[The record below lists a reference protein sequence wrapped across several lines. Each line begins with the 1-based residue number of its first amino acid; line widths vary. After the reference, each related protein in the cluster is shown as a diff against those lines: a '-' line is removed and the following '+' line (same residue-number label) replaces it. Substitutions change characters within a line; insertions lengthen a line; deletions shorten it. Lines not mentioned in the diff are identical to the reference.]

1 MYISWLP
8 HLEVEGRWCCYHKS
22 KAANRCSLTP
32 WGRFQTF
39 FMVDIFHVKAY
50 HLQVFFWPY
59 NKVCFL
65 KEIFSCFCGDQNRLY
80 EAKHDVF
87 LTLLLLVADKVWI
100 SWWHTKL
107 VPAVYVSLPFAG
119 FSSTKGWLEVLQ
131 SLVEEGREVW
141 GNYKSVLFP
150 KDHIFCWTNH
160 HLSVNFLP
168 LRVLTITVPG
178 LPASATASA
187 CSAALKVAVLSK
199 YTSWF
204 SSREVN
210 SVDIRLGNGM
220 FR

>member
-1 MYISWLP
+1 MLINTMGMFPDISWL
-8 HLEVEGRWCCYHKS
+8 
-22 KAANRCSLTP
+22 
-32 WGRFQTF
+32 TF
-39 FMVDIFHVKAY
+39 FTWRRTIFRCF
-50 HLQVFFWPY
+50 LWPY

-187 CSAALKVAVLSK
+187 CSAALKVAVLGK

>member
-32 WGRFQTF
+32 WGCFQTF

-141 GNYKSVLFP
+141 GNYKSVLFAQRPHFLLDQPSSLCEFSASESPDNYSTRSPCERYSQRLFRCP
-150 KDHIFCWTNH
+150 KGCCARQIHFMIQFK
-160 HLSVNFLP
+160 
-168 LRVLTITVPG
+168 RG
-178 LPASATASA
+178 
-187 CSAALKVAVLSK
+187 
-199 YTSWF
+199 
-204 SSREVN
+204 
-210 SVDIRLGNGM
+210 
-220 FR
+220 